1 MRERHR
7 IFDLILIVVDAS
19 EDEEGND
26 VGVLLGDPV
35 PAMLKVEPWLEGSLH
50 RQDTSDKQ

>member
-50 RQDTSDKQ
+50 RQETSDKQ

>member
-26 VGVLLGDPV
+26 VGVLLSDPV

-50 RQDTSDKQ
+50 RQETSDKQ